1 MATPCVGK
9 GIRGFMKVYR
19 FVLLLALSLMVS
31 FNSFSEQLV
40 KKSRMGSIS
49 LEEREEEISAIS
61 NKNFFRSY
69 CKFEYPRNY
78 YQPTIVETLQVK
90 DEYGGYDRRIEEQRD
105 WTTSVGA
112 ACFAGD
118 LKACE
123 TGKAYFI
130 KYANADA
137 PKKKQNWSGRGR
149 NKSSNQYVMNTH
161 FLSTAINFFS
171 IYHHKVGFKNEELRI
186 LDKWITK
193 KVTEFRKNHAE
204 TKNNSTLKKHGV
216 IVRHTAQ
223 NHFVVSA
230 DSSMALG
237 AWLGKDS
244 LFKIGL
250 KQWDVTLRTMR
261 EDGSLPHETARGSRA
276 IWYTGITLTKLIR
289 IAELARVQGI
299 DLYNLEVRGRTFH
312 DAVSFMLDAVENQEI
327 IHKYA
332 KVNRDPGGFIPYTRQ
347 EVGSASSGKYAW
359 IKPYL
364 LRFPNH
370 PNSLRIKNMDYNKN
384 YFTKVFGEAVS
395 TKYSNNNSLNLEQ
408 SCFYLSTENF

>member
-1 MATPCVGK
+1 M
-9 GIRGFMKVYR
+9 IRFA
-19 FVLLLALSLMVS
+19 FIFIISIILS
-31 FNSFSEQLV
+31 FNSFAEQLV
-40 KKSRMGSIS
+40 KKSRMGSIN
-49 LEEREEEISAIS
+49 LEEREKEISAIS

-78 YQPTIVETLQVK
+78 YEPAIVDTLQVK
-90 DEYGGYDRRIEEQRD
+90 DEYGGYDKRIETQKD

-130 KYANADA
+130 KYANSDA

-171 IYHHKVGFKNEELRI
+171 IYHHKVGFKNEDLRI

-204 TKNNSTLKKHGV
+204 TKNNSTLKKHGI

-289 IAELARVQGI
+289 LAELARVQGI

-384 YFTKVFGEAVS
+384 YFTKVFGEAVA

-408 SCFYLSTENF
+408 SCFYLSTKNF